1 MMFSLATSRRTQ
13 LDLLARACERG
24 ERARLAVFP
33 ADDPSDSAA
42 TRLLALDD
50 SALFLYWP
58 GTRRVAAGL
67 TRGAM
72 VEVQFSHDEGRYSFK
87 TEVRGRAARRLPGRG
102 LVSAL
107 VLSLPLRVE
116 RKQQRAGFR
125 TSLATLDPPLQARL
139 TGMIERDAAF
149 TLRITNASHGGLG
162 GTTTDP
168 VAGRVRIGDLFWA
181 EFALPGNERKTELV
195 VRLTYYH
202 TTRRPEDQRTR
213 LGCAFC
219 PTDDPITHQDNL
231 RRLERFIR
239 EQQQAT
245 PERAVATPV
254 WRR

>member
-1 MMFSLATSRRTQ
+1 VSLATSRRRQ
-13 LDLLARACERG
+13 LDLLLRACARAERV
-24 ERARLAVFP
+24 RLAVVP
-33 ADDPSDSAA
+33 ADDPADSAT

-50 SALFLYWP
+50 SALLLYWP
-58 GTRRVAAGL
+58 GTRRISARL

-87 TEVRGRAARRLPGRG
+87 AQVRGRAARRLPGRG

-125 TSLATLDPPLQARL
+125 TCLAALDPPLHARC
-139 TGMIERDAAF
+139 TSMVGRDIGFA
-149 TLRITNASHGGLG
+149 LHITNVSPGGLG

-168 VAGRVRIGDLFWA
+168 AAGRVNVGDLFWA
-181 EFALPGNERKTELV
+181 EFDLPGDERKTELV
-195 VRLTYYH
+195 IRLADYH
-202 TTRRPEDQRTR
+202 TTQRSEGQNTQ

-219 PTDDPITHQDNL
+219 PSDDPLTHQDSL

-239 EQQQAT
+239 EQQQTT